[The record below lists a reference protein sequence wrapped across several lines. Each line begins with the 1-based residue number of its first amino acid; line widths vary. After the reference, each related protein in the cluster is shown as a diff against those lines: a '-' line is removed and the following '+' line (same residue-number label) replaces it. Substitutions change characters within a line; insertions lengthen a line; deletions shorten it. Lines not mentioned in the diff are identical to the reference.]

1 MRNPDDH
8 GDKFNIGP

>member
-8 GDKFNIGP
+8 EDKFNIGP